1 MESSAFYRSYSIPCR
16 DSRGCGVRR
25 GGIAETLGRLFLTF
39 VGISRYAYLCTQ
51 RFLLGRIRTCIKR
64 LSWRGFSPNRTG
76 PEHTGFGSNIGRGC
90 VARRLRIDLDGYD
103 LDIRPPRALPAA
115 RFERNDIKA
124 PKGVNGRN
132 SGNTLIQKLLDWEPS
147 TSLRSGVGKTYR
159 WIRDEMKAKARVC
172 FRNSQASTPN

>member
-1 MESSAFYRSYSIPCR
+1 
-16 DSRGCGVRR
+16 
-25 GGIAETLGRLFLTF
+25 
-39 VGISRYAYLCTQ
+39 
-51 RFLLGRIRTCIKR
+51 
-64 LSWRGFSPNRTG
+64 
-76 PEHTGFGSNIGRGC
+76 
-90 VARRLRIDLDGYD
+90 
-103 LDIRPPRALPAA
+103 LPAA